1 VRVPPVEGKAD
12 EDLNTI
18 SLPVTGFF
26 ASIIS
31 AVQHLRQHHFSLD
44 KMSPSL

>member
-18 SLPVTGFF
+18 SLPVTSFF

-31 AVQHLRQHHFSLD
+31 AVER
-44 KMSPSL
+44 PSQ